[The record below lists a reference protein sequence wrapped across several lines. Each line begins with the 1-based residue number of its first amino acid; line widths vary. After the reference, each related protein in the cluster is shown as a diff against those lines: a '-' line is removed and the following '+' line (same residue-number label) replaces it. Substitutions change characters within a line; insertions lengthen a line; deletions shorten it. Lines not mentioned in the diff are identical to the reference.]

1 MVRANKANACA
12 GALLML
18 FGLYVAYE
26 SLQLPLWTEVGP
38 GAGSPPL
45 VFGLILAAL
54 SAALLAR
61 SLRTQTA
68 EAGSVDFSRWLST
81 AKVLAGYAAT
91 ILLAGTLGMLLTI
104 GLFMAYYT
112 LVVERKSWKLAVL
125 AAVGTALGFYLV
137 FERWL
142 ELPLVIGVFGV

>member
-12 GALLML
+12 GAILTL
-18 FGLYVAYE
+18 FALYVVYE

-54 SAALLAR
+54 SAALLVR
-61 SLRTQTA
+61 SLHEKDA
-68 EAGSVDFSRWLST
+68 EAGSVDFSRWSAT

-104 GLFMAYYT
+104 GLFMAYHA
-112 LVVERKSWKLAVL
+112 LVVERMSWKLAVL

-142 ELPLVIGVFGV
+142 EVPLVIGVFGI